1 MPRNPILLVDLLEPR
16 YLMAVTIFDDV
27 MPAALDQPRINA
39 LLRRGTG
46 APISAD
52 FGSGD
57 PTINIQAFY
66 DTGASGVLLSNETA
80 DYLGI
85 VRATSGGNK
94 VVFSDVG
101 VAGTENFNVS
111 EPLTINLAPY
121 HPDADV
127 DNIST
132 WQGVYNQSV
141 AGIRTQIGETPAE
154 DPILQN
160 LDVFGIAAMAGK
172 VVVMDPR
179 PVNTFADTM
188 RTYVYNPGTAYNA
201 SQTNNNPGIPS
212 VNTHV
217 DVSYGDFKRFTSVTP
232 AGAPAPTLAN
242 NPFIGP
248 NPVNK
253 LLSNPPVDN
262 TPGITSKYGAKTVTG
277 SWLFDTGAAAS
288 ILSRAQASAIGIT
301 YKSGTFGTDN
311 PQLAGVPLDEQFTL
325 TIGGIGGTTKVAGFF
340 LDSMSVPTMEGEPIV
355 FQSAPV
361 LVSDITVKDPL
372 TSQTLT
378 LDGIFG
384 MNYLVASAYIT
395 EGGIGGL
402 PDISNLTANHFDWI
416 TFDQP
421 NGIIGLQ
428 VPGATTISD
437 TVKPTASATVSNITA
452 TGGTSY
458 QFTVTYTD
466 NIAVK
471 TASLD
476 GNDIRVTGPNG
487 FSVLAGLNSF
497 TPTGNGP
504 SIVATYKFTPPGGS
518 WNSADNGTYTIALS
532 ASQVTDTANNAA
544 NAVSS
549 LRTLNVNIATA
560 PTTGT
565 ISGVVFND
573 ANANGAKDTSEKTA
587 LSAQVWVDYDN
598 DGAIDTGEPSTF
610 SNKTSGA
617 FTLANVKVGT
627 WSVRQI
633 APTGYRQTMPAGAIS
648 VTVTAGATKSGYV
661 FGDTTLGL
669 ISGAVFRDLN
679 ANGVQNKG
687 ETGTTGW
694 TVWLDK
700 DKDGVIDA
708 GETVGTDS
716 VGSFKF
722 NAITPGTYVLRLLS
736 RTGWTA
742 TTKTRFTI
750 TVASGQIVKGIAFGQ
765 KQ

>member
-1 MPRNPILLVDLLEPR
+1 MQLHSILALEPR
-16 YLMAVTIFDDV
+16 LLMAATIFDDV

-39 LLRRGTG
+39 ILRRGTG
-46 APISAD
+46 APLSAD
-52 FGSGD
+52 FGAGSE
-57 PTINIQAFY
+57 TINIQAFY
-66 DTGASGVLLSNETA
+66 DTGASGVLLSPETA
-80 DYLGI
+80 DYLGV
-85 VRATSGGNK
+85 VRATSGGNM

-111 EPLTINLAPY
+111 EPLTIGLAPY

-127 DNIST
+127 DNLAT
-132 WQGVYNQSV
+132 WQGVYNQSI
-141 AGIRTQIGETPAE
+141 ANIRTQIGETPSQ
-154 DPILQN
+154 DPLLQN
-160 LDVFGIAAMAGK
+160 LDVFGIAAMQGK
-172 VVVMDPR
+172 VVVMDPKT
-179 PVNTFADTM
+179 VNQFDDTM
-188 RTYVYNPGTAYNA
+188 RTYVYNPGTPFSSANA
-201 SQTNNNPGIPS
+201 DSNPGIPS
-212 VNTHV
+212 VNRHI
-217 DVSYGDFKRFTSVTP
+217 DLSYGDFKRFTTVTP
-232 AGAPAPTLAN
+232 AGAPGPTIAN

-262 TPGITSKYGAKTVTG
+262 TPGIVSKYGTKTVSG

-288 ILSRAQASAIGIT
+288 ILSRSQASAIGIT

-311 PQLAGVPLDEQFTL
+311 PQLNGVPLDEQFTL

-340 LDSMSVPTMEGEPIV
+340 LDSMSIPTMEGEPIV

-361 LVSDITVKDPL
+361 LVSDITVKDPV

-402 PDISNLTANHFDWI
+402 PDISNLTKNHFDWI

-421 NGIIGLQ
+421 NGILGLQ
-428 VPGATTISD
+428 VPGATTVSD

-452 TGGTSY
+452 AGGTSY
-458 QFTVTYTD
+458 QFTVTYSD

-471 TASLD
+471 AASLD
-476 GNDIRVTGPNG
+476 GNDLRVTGPNG

-518 WNSADNGTYTIALS
+518 WNSADNGTYTIALQG
-532 ASQVTDTANNAA
+532 SQVTDTANNAA
-544 NAVSS
+544 NAVAA
-549 LRTLNVNIATA
+549 LRTFGVNIVTA
-560 PTTGT
+560 VTTGT
-565 ISGVVFND
+565 ITGVVFND

-587 LSAQVWVDYDN
+587 ISAQVWVDYDN
-598 DGAIDTGEPSTF
+598 DGAVDSGEPAVF

-617 FTLANVKVGT
+617 FTLANVKTGT

-633 APTGYRQTMPAGAIS
+633 APAGYRQTMPSGAIS
-648 VTVTAGATKSGYV
+648 VSVTAGSTKSGYV

-679 ANGVQNKG
+679 GNGVQNKG

-700 DKDGVIDA
+700 DKDGAIDN

-716 VGSFKF
+716 VGGFKF
-722 NAITPGTYVLRLLS
+722 NAIAPGTYVLRVLTRS
-736 RTGWTA
+736 GWTA
-742 TTKTRFTI
+742 TTRTKFTI
-750 TVASGQIVKGIAFGQ
+750 TVSSGQVVKGVGFGQ
-765 KQ
+765 RQ